1 MNNIKDFSIWLDKHN
16 QLISEN
22 DNYYKAHLEF
32 LYENFRNTTEEFYK
46 EIFKET
52 QAIIETHAQESVEE
66 NRAIFSENDK
76 HKDKKKKKRFG
87 LFKKNK
93 TEDKYEEKEL
103 QHKFEMNKIEA
114 KHKNE
119 MMLIRKQNEEF
130 QDKFTELMP
139 KLHIQ
144 AQTLGVIGE
153 TELIKLF
160 EDLKQF
166 NLSIINLTQVDH
178 VSDIWLIDGNHKI
191 LFVVE
196 SKNKDSISK
205 NDIDKFENDLIY
217 ISNKKNHQ
225 QIIKQLNSQLG
236 EDESEVEIETLSE
249 SNDVNEINGV
259 NTVNETNVTNELSDL
274 KPVTEK
280 KRVGYKQFFKD
291 FDNYTIVGLFVSLRT
306 AVINQSIGSCN
317 YSFEKTYI
325 TQQCCTKEFLSMY
338 IQTIVATN
346 SVKKFDN
353 EKYQSVIDTIS
364 DKYKNIQTIITNINM
379 INDSANSIIQ
389 TTESVKKLLENEISE
404 INKSLV
410 KIDTKES
417 DLVKAEQKIM
427 EYITTTPTKQLKVN
441 DVKQIANNLPVF
453 NGVKITK
460 AWILEQK
467 KDVKK

>member
-1 MNNIKDFSIWLDKHN
+1 MNDIKNFSIWLDRHN
-16 QLISEN
+16 QLITEN
-22 DNYYKAHLEF
+22 ENYYKAHLEF

-46 EIFKET
+46 GTFKET
-52 QAIIETHAQESVEE
+52 QAIIETQEQESLEE

-93 TEDKYEEKEL
+93 TEDKAEEKDL
-103 QHKFEMNKIEA
+103 QHKFEMNRIET

-119 MMLIRKQNEEF
+119 MMLVKKQNEEF
-130 QDKFTELMP
+130 QEKFNELMP

-166 NLSIINLTQVDH
+166 NLTIINLTQVDH
-178 VSDIWLIDGNHKI
+178 VSDIWLIDGDHKI

-205 NDIDKFENDLIY
+205 NDIDKFENDLVY
-217 ISNKKNHQ
+217 IANKKNHQ
-225 QIIKQLNSQLG
+225 QIIKQLNSQHG
-236 EDESEVEIETLSE
+236 EEETSVEVETLSE
-249 SNDVNEINGV
+249 SNEVSGVGEV
-259 NTVNETNVTNELSDL
+259 NTVGDL
-274 KPVTEK
+274 KPIIERK
-280 KRVGYKQFFKD
+280 HVGYKQFFKD

-338 IQTIVATN
+338 IQTIVSTN

-379 INDSANSIIQ
+379 INDSANTIIQ

-417 DLVKAEQKIM
+417 DLVKAEQKII
-427 EYITTTPTKQLKVN
+427 EYITSTPNKQLKVV
-441 DVKQIANNLPVF
+441 DVKQLANNLPVF

-460 AWILEQK
+460 AWIIEQK
-467 KDVKK
+467 KELKIQESK

>member
-1 MNNIKDFSIWLDKHN
+1 MNVKNLMNDIKNFSLWLDKHN
-16 QLISEN
+16 QLISESES
-22 DNYYKAHLEF
+22 YYKAHLDF

-46 EIFKET
+46 ETFKET
-52 QAIIETHAQESVEE
+52 QAIIETQEQESAEE
-66 NRAIFSENDK
+66 SRAIFSENDK

-103 QHKFEMNKIEA
+103 QHKFEMNRIET

-166 NLSIINLTQVDH
+166 NLNIINLTQVDH
-178 VSDIWLIDGNHKI
+178 VSDIWLIDGDHKI

-205 NDIDKFENDLIY
+205 NDIEKFENDLVY
-217 ISNKKNHQ
+217 IANKNNHQ
-225 QIIKQLNSQLG
+225 QIIKQLNSQHG
-236 EDESEVEIETLSE
+236 EESNEEIEIDSLSE
-249 SNDVNEINGV
+249 SNEASGV
-259 NTVNETNVTNELSDL
+259 SDL
-274 KPVTEK
+274 KPITERK
-280 KRVGYKQFFKD
+280 TVGYKQFFKD

-379 INDSANSIIQ
+379 INDSANTIIQ

-417 DLVKAEQKIM
+417 DLVKAEQKII
-427 EYITTTPTKQLKVN
+427 EYISTTPNKQLRVN
-441 DVKQIANNLPVF
+441 EVKQLANNLPVF

-460 AWILEQK
+460 DWIIEQK
-467 KDVKK
+467 KVVKK

>member
-1 MNNIKDFSIWLDKHN
+1 MNDIKNFSAWLDKHN
-16 QLISEN
+16 QLISESES
-22 DNYYKAHLEF
+22 YYKAHLEF

-46 EIFKET
+46 ETFKET
-52 QAIIETHAQESVEE
+52 QAIIETQEQESAEE

-103 QHKFEMNKIEA
+103 QHKFEMNRIET

-166 NLSIINLTQVDH
+166 NLNIINLTQVDH
-178 VSDIWLIDGNHKI
+178 VSDIWLIDGDHKI

-205 NDIDKFENDLIY
+205 NDIEKFENDLVY
-217 ISNKKNHQ
+217 IANKKNHQ
-225 QIIKQLNSQLG
+225 QIIKQLNSQHG
-236 EDESEVEIETLSE
+236 EESNDEINIDSLSE
-249 SNDVNEINGV
+249 SNEDNTINEANGV
-259 NTVNETNVTNELSDL
+259 NSINDL
-274 KPVTEK
+274 KPVTER

-379 INDSANSIIQ
+379 INDSANTIIQ

-417 DLVKAEQKIM
+417 DLVKAEQKII
-427 EYITTTPTKQLKVN
+427 EYISTTPNKQLRVN
-441 DVKQIANNLPVF
+441 EVKQLANNLPVF

-460 AWILEQK
+460 DWIIEQK
-467 KDVKK
+467 KNVKK

>member
-1 MNNIKDFSIWLDKHN
+1 MNVKNLMNDIKNFSLWLDKHN

-22 DNYYKAHLEF
+22 ESYYKAHLDF

-46 EIFKET
+46 DTFKET
-52 QAIIETHAQESVEE
+52 QAIIETQEQESAEE

-103 QHKFEMNKIEA
+103 QHKFEMNRIET

-166 NLSIINLTQVDH
+166 NLNIINLTQVDH
-178 VSDIWLIDGNHKI
+178 VSDIWLIDGDHKI

-205 NDIDKFENDLIY
+205 NDIEKFENDLVY
-217 ISNKKNHQ
+217 IANKNNHQ

-236 EDESEVEIETLSE
+236 EENVTDENEVEIDTLSE
-249 SNDVNEINGV
+249 SNEASGV
-259 NTVNETNVTNELSDL
+259 NTVNEL
-274 KPVTEK
+274 KPVTERK
-280 KRVGYKQFFKD
+280 TVGYKQFFKD

-379 INDSANSIIQ
+379 INDSANTIIQ

-427 EYITTTPTKQLKVN
+427 EYISTTPNKQLRVN
-441 DVKQIANNLPVF
+441 EVKQLANNLPVF

-460 AWILEQK
+460 DWIIEQK
-467 KDVKK
+467 KVVKK

>member
-1 MNNIKDFSIWLDKHN
+1 MWLDKHN
-16 QLISEN
+16 QLISESES
-22 DNYYKAHLEF
+22 YYKAHLEF

-46 EIFKET
+46 ETFKET
-52 QAIIETHAQESVEE
+52 QAIIETQEQESAEE

-103 QHKFEMNKIEA
+103 QHKFEMNRIET

-166 NLSIINLTQVDH
+166 NLNIINLTQVDH
-178 VSDIWLIDGNHKI
+178 VSDIWLIDGDHKI

-205 NDIDKFENDLIY
+205 NDIEKFENDLVY

-236 EDESEVEIETLSE
+236 EDNEIDENNVDEVEIDTLSE
-249 SNDVNEINGV
+249 SNEINEVNGV
-259 NTVNETNVTNELSDL
+259 STDL
-274 KPVTEK
+274 KPITDV

-379 INDSANSIIQ
+379 INDSANTIIQ

-427 EYITTTPTKQLKVN
+427 EYISSTPIKQLKVN
-441 DVKQIANNLPVF
+441 DVKQLANNLPVF
-453 NGVKITK
+453 NGVKITRN
-460 AWILEQK
+460 WILEQK
-467 KDVKK
+467 KEVKK

>member
-1 MNNIKDFSIWLDKHN
+1 MNDIKNFSIWLDKHN
-16 QLISEN
+16 QLITEN
-22 DNYYKAHLEF
+22 ENYYKAHLEF

-46 EIFKET
+46 GNFKET
-52 QAIIETHAQESVEE
+52 QAIIETQEQESLEE

-93 TEDKYEEKEL
+93 TEDKTEEKEL
-103 QHKFEMNKIEA
+103 QHKFEMNRIET

-119 MMLIRKQNEEF
+119 MMLVKKQNEEF
-130 QDKFTELMP
+130 QEKFNELMP

-166 NLSIINLTQVDH
+166 NLTIINLTQVDH
-178 VSDIWLIDGNHKI
+178 VSDIWLIDGDHKI

-205 NDIDKFENDLIY
+205 NDIDKFENDLVY
-217 ISNKKNHQ
+217 IANKKNHQ
-225 QIIKQLNSQLG
+225 QIIKQLNSQHG
-236 EDESEVEIETLSE
+236 EEDETLNN
-249 SNDVNEINGV
+249 SNEVNENNEV
-259 NTVNETNVTNELSDL
+259 NDL
-274 KPVTEK
+274 KPVTET

-338 IQTIVATN
+338 IQTIVSTN
-346 SVKKFDN
+346 SVRKFDN

-389 TTESVKKLLENEISE
+389 TTESVKKLLENEITE
-404 INKSLV
+404 INESLV

-417 DLVKAEQKIM
+417 DVVKAEQKII
-427 EYITTTPTKQLKVN
+427 EYITSTPTKQLKVN
-441 DVKQIANNLPVF
+441 DVKQLANNLPVF

-460 AWILEQK
+460 AWIVEQK
-467 KDVKK
+467 KELKLQESK